1 MAKARVL
8 ITGGAGN
15 IGGSLARRLCAK
27 GDYEV
32 LVVDNLQTG
41 SFEKLPA
48 ASSNFNFVRA
58 DVNLYEEVAPIFAS
72 YRPDYLFHYAAVV
85 GVARTLN
92 HPMDVLDDIDGIR
105 NVLRLSKGTGVKRV
119 FYSSSSEVYGEPVE
133 LPQREATTP
142 LNSRLPY
149 AVVKN
154 LGEIYFRTYQR
165 EYGLPFTIFRFFTTY
180 GPLQSEDFVI
190 SKFVAHAIRGEALT
204 IYGDGKQTRT
214 FCFVDDNIEFQVACL
229 ERDLFVN
236 DTVNVGSDV
245 EIDIGELAELVRSLV
260 NPDAP
265 IVRLPPLAEG
275 DMTRR
280 RPDNSK
286 MIETLG
292 RDLLPLSD
300 GIQKTAEFL
309 RSRMGLSVDQA
320 ARAACPTGQ

>member
-1 MAKARVL
+1 MAKTKVL

-15 IGGSLARRLCAK
+15 IGGSLARHFCST
-27 GDYEV
+27 GDFDV

-41 SFEKLPA
+41 SLEKLPGG
-48 ASSNFNFVRA
+48 SPDFTFIRA
-58 DVNLYEEVAPIFAS
+58 DVNRYEDVAPIFAS
-72 YRPDYLFHYAAVV
+72 FRPDFVFHYAAVV
-85 GVARTLN
+85 GVARTLQN
-92 HPMDVLDDIDGIR
+92 PMQVLDDIDGIR
-105 NVLRLSKGTGVKRV
+105 NVLTLSKGTGVKRV

-165 EYGLPFTIFRFFTTY
+165 EFGLPFTIFRFFNTY

-190 SKFVAHAIRGEALT
+190 SKFVARAIGGEDLT
-204 IYGDGKQTRT
+204 VYGDGKQTRT
-214 FCFVDDNIEFQVACL
+214 FCYVDDSIEFQVACL
-229 ERDLFVN
+229 RRDLFIN

-245 EIDIGELAELVRSLV
+245 EIEIGELAELVRELV
-260 NPDAP
+260 NPSAT
-265 IVRLPPLAEG
+265 IARLPPLPEG

-286 MIETLG
+286 MTETLG
-292 RDLLPLSD
+292 RELLPLSD
-300 GIQKTAEFL
+300 GIVRTAEFQ
-309 RSRMGLSVDQA
+309 RSRNLPKADAS
-320 ARAACPTGQ
+320 

>member
-1 MAKARVL
+1 MAKSKVL

-15 IGGSLARRLCAK
+15 IGGSLARHLCSK
-27 GDYEV
+27 GNYDV

-41 SFEKLPA
+41 SFEKLPR
-48 ASSNFNFVRA
+48 ASTDFTFIRG
-58 DVNLYEEVAPIFAS
+58 DVNRYEEVAPIFSS

-85 GVARTLN
+85 GVARTLK

-165 EYGLPFTIFRFFTTY
+165 EYGLPFTIFRFFNTY

-190 SKFVAHAIRGEALT
+190 SKFVAHAIRGEDLT

-245 EIDIGELAELVRSLV
+245 EIEIADLAELVRSLV
-260 NPDAP
+260 NPDAS

-292 RDLLPLSD
+292 RDLLPLAD

-309 RSRMGLSVDQA
+309 RSRMDHAVEQPV
-320 ARAACPTGQ
+320 RATCPTGQ